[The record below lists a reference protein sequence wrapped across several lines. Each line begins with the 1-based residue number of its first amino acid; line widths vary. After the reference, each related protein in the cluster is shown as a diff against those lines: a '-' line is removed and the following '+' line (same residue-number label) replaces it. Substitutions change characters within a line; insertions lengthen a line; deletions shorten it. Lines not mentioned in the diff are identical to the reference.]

1 MGSNSEDLRELPDI
15 QKPLLLFKN
24 LKTDLDKLK
33 SQIDNLKN
41 IKLSSKLLHGI
52 SLKKGDLP
60 DVRSLEYTGSRL
72 SHNLKNTRATELSER
87 LHKYPEDSKSRLKL
101 VEMFLQE
108 AESCSLPI
116 SRDAFLL
123 AMQEVA
129 SPMIST
135 QKINMALAAQTIYL
149 EKLQK
154 VLKDDL
160 TETESKIKGGGNVD
174 AILKKQE
181 ERLQG
186 EVDFLQKCVVLLKTE
201 PIAAVY
207 ELNLNKSKAEKTIP
221 FGDIKNGFDPML
233 RSLVFLPLASQN
245 LELMF
250 DILHRLEGKNPLV
263 GLHQSK
269 MYDVLAQIQLI
280 IATAVNEAEPKKNA
294 FEQLS
299 KAMSAISGA
308 VKLVGDVPEKS
319 VEKAAIH
326 RFGQLCYTIHRSYKS
341 HNIPVPNDHMDRMQ
355 KAVSLLEPI
364 ATDPRIQKIQSKL
377 LYVLSE
383 KN

>member
-1 MGSNSEDLRELPDI
+1 MGRNSENLRELPDI

-41 IKLSSKLLHGI
+41 IKLSSKLLKGI
-52 SLKKGDLP
+52 SLKKGDIP
-60 DVRSLEYTGSRL
+60 SGKELEYTGSRL
-72 SHNLKNTRATELSER
+72 SQSLKNTRAKEISER
-87 LHKYPEDSKSRLKL
+87 LHKHPDDSKSRLEL

-108 AESCSLPI
+108 AESSSLPI

-135 QKINMALAAQTIYL
+135 QKINMALAAQTVFL
-149 EKLQK
+149 EKLKKFLQ
-154 VLKDDL
+154 DDL
-160 TETESKIKGGGNVD
+160 TETDSKIKGDGNVD
-174 AILKKQE
+174 TILEKQQ

-186 EVDFLQKCVVLLKTE
+186 EVNFISKCVDLLKTE
-201 PIAAVY
+201 PIATTY

-221 FGDIKNGFDPML
+221 FGDLKNGFDPML
-233 RSLVFLPLASQN
+233 RHLVFLPLAGDN
-245 LELMF
+245 LKLIF

-263 GLHQSK
+263 GYHEAK
-269 MYDVLAQIQLI
+269 MFDVLAQIQLI
-280 IATAVNEAEPKKNA
+280 IASAGNEPEPKKSG

-299 KAMSAISGA
+299 KALKAIGDA
-308 VKLVGDVPEKS
+308 VKLVGTIPEKAI
-319 VEKAAIH
+319 EKATVYRYGH
-326 RFGQLCYTIHRSYKS
+326 LCYTIYRTYKS
-341 HNIPVPNDHMDRMQ
+341 NNIPVPKEHLKRVE

-364 ATDPRIQKIQSKL
+364 AEDPKILKMQAKL
-377 LYVLSE
+377 AYVLDE
-383 KN
+383 N